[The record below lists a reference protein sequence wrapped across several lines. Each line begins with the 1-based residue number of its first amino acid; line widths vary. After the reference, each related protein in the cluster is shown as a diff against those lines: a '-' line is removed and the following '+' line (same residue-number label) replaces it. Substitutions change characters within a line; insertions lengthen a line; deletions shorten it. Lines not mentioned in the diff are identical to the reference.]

1 MRYPAHFVLH
11 AGLPNKYFAV
21 SPKCHRQRSIYHDC
35 VWVRRYRAATNA
47 LQYKCPFQSASTCS
61 VESALHSIRPCTL
74 HSIQKSSTSTSTL
87 PRKFFHPLFSSTIY
101 ILHGLLIRLPWRQPI
116 YNSTRRRNS
125 LLLPGD
131 FCPLSHHV
139 SSHYMMSN

>member
-35 VWVRRYRAATNA
+35 VWLRRYRAATNA

-87 PRKFFHPLFSSTIY
+87 RRKFFYPLFSSTIN
-101 ILHGLLIRLPWRQPI
+101 ILHGFLI
-116 YNSTRRRNS
+116 NC
-125 LLLPGD
+125 PGD
-131 FCPLSHHV
+131 SQYTTQHAGVVAFYCRENSAQYRIMLVHTI
-139 SSHYMMSN
+139 